1 MPLSHIETIRGD
13 MKMREK
19 PTDTITE
26 QENETNIL
34 DLVMTTKEASEKYE
48 VADCTFRTWI
58 KEGHFTDS
66 EIKKSGNT
74 WLIKKQ
80 AIEALLKSKNM
91 LGKTFK
97 LDGDSV
103 HVEHLGYKTKDLQ
116 IWFENQAVKD
126 IIEQMP
132 HQELVS
138 QMFEVFKAETKM
150 NYKNV
155 LIYENKKESDNW
167 FFRKDKVWALT
178 LKGVLDTVRQSMQL
192 KDVDTDKLDAYMVQ
206 NGMTV

>member
-1 MPLSHIETIRGD
+1 MEANSIKTVN
-13 MKMREK
+13 
-19 PTDTITE
+19 E
-26 QENETNIL
+26 QESGTNIL

-58 KEGHFTDS
+58 KDGQFTDS
-66 EIKKSGNT
+66 DIKKSGNT

-97 LDGDSV
+97 LDGEHV

-116 IWFENQAVKD
+116 IWFENQSVKG
-126 IIEQMP
+126 IMEQMP
-132 HQELVS
+132 HKELVS
-138 QMFEVFKAETKM
+138 QMFEVFKEETKM

-155 LIYENKKESDNW
+155 LIYENKEESDNW

-192 KDVDTDKLDAYMVQ
+192 KDMDTDKLDAYMAQ